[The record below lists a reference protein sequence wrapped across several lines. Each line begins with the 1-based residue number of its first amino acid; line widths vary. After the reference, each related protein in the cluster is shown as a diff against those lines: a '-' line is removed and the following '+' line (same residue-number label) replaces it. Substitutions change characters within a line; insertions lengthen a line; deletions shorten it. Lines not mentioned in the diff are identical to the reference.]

1 MEKTTISNIE
11 TGITKKCDIL
21 YKNSKRLE
29 VVIEETTIKVI
40 LKKNT
45 INEKFY
51 SGKFSNMDFQSS
63 GE

>member
-1 MEKTTISNIE
+1 MSEIVDQVLDSVQ
-11 TGITKKCDIL
+11 
-21 YKNSKRLE
+21 NSEPSE